1 MRNKEVIKVLEQ
13 WAPPALQEEYDNIGL
28 QVGDPG
34 ASPGSALITLDCTEE
49 VVAEAVRR
57 KCGLIITHHPVIFK
71 GLRSLTGASAVERT
85 LLAAIRAGVAIHA
98 IHTNLDNVLDGVN
111 GEMART
117 LGLKP
122 LRVLDPRNDQLRKLV
137 VFVPH
142 AHSEAVRDALFT
154 AGAGQLG
161 RYDECSFNSTG
172 SGTFRAGE
180 GSEPFVGVQG
190 ARHREEEVRL
200 EVLVPAPLE
209 HAVLAAMRAVHPY
222 EEPAWDLYALANRH
236 PGIGSGLLGEWE
248 EGLPEPVFLDRLKA
262 AFGGTVVRHSALRGQ
277 PVRRVALC
285 GGSGAFLIG
294 KAVASGADAFVTGD
308 VKYHEFFQPEGRLLL
323 ADIGHGQSE
332 RFKPRCIQRHLAGI
346 LPTFATRLSET
357 GTDPIHFH

>member
-1 MRNKEVIKVLEQ
+1 MPVKDDTTGRLAKGHLEGAIPFGQRGNMRNKEVIKVLEQ

-28 QVGDPG
+28 QVGDPE

-180 GSEPFVGVQG
+180 GVSLSWVCKAPGTGRRKCGWRSLFRRHWSMPYWRPCGRCTRMKNRPG
-190 ARHREEEVRL
+190 TFTRWPTATPASARGSWGNGRR
-200 EVLVPAPLE
+200 PA
-209 HAVLAAMRAVHPY
+209 
-222 EEPAWDLYALANRH
+222 
-236 PGIGSGLLGEWE
+236 
-248 EGLPEPVFLDRLKA
+248 
-262 AFGGTVVRHSALRGQ
+262 
-277 PVRRVALC
+277 
-285 GGSGAFLIG
+285 
-294 KAVASGADAFVTGD
+294 
-308 VKYHEFFQPEGRLLL
+308 
-323 ADIGHGQSE
+323 
-332 RFKPRCIQRHLAGI
+332 
-346 LPTFATRLSET
+346 
-357 GTDPIHFH
+357 